1 MEFHPDI
8 PISQRHLFNNS
19 KCPNWP
25 ALSFGS
31 KNASASLGWSSLWK
45 YWPWHTR
52 QLLII
57 AICLFLQPNFLT
69 SWESFKAERVCE
81 TWSVCTNNPPKD
93 IKIVPQGLRVTH
105 TLPLSFNSFS
115 TLLWVSTHGPLHLVS
130 FAKKRGSRLC
140 LYLTPVFA
148 KTELYFWGQFLPCLH
163 RNPS

>member
-1 MEFHPDI
+1 MNILLLHY
-8 PISQRHLFNNS
+8 FNVS
-19 KCPNWP
+19 V
-25 ALSFGS
+25 FF
-31 KNASASLGWSSLWK
+31 SSLNIERKQYFFGWGVK
-45 YWPWHTR
+45 LMNLECCSTLGPWHTR
-52 QLLII
+52 QLLIK

-69 SWESFKAERVCE
+69 SCESFKAERVCE

-115 TLLWVSTHGPLHLVS
+115 TLPWVSTHGPLHLVS
-130 FAKKRGSRLC
+130 FAKKGGSRLC

-163 RNPS
+163 WNRS

>member
-19 KCPNWP
+19 KCSNCWP

-45 YWPWHTR
+45 YWPWHTSR
-52 QLLII
+52 FLIT
-57 AICLFLQPNFLT
+57 AFCLFLQPNFLT

-81 TWSVCTNNPPKD
+81 TWSVCANNPPKD

-105 TLPLSFNSFS
+105 SSSQFQFFLHPSMSINTWPPPFSKFLQKEGLKIVSLPN
-115 TLLWVSTHGPLHLVS
+115 TCVCQ
-130 FAKKRGSRLC
+130 KKS
-140 LYLTPVFA
+140 
-148 KTELYFWGQFLPCLH
+148 
-163 RNPS
+163 